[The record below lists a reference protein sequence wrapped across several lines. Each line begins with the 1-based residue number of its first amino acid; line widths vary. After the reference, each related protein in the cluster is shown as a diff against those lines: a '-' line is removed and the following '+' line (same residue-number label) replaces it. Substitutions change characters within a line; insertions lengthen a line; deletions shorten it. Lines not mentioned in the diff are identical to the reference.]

1 MSGWLLSARDLMESG
16 RKGRGLS
23 SLTSSH
29 PRTAVSFFCVI
40 LLKVAGAKAQEGA
53 LHVLTE
59 RVPTHRQHEL
69 TLIHICR
76 ARGQRGEASAPWPWL
91 RPMTR
96 SQSPGSPGK

>member
-1 MSGWLLSARDLMESG
+1 MFRVAFHADKAWSLVPCRDLWDS
-16 RKGRGLS
+16 LS
-23 SLTSSH
+23 SSH

-69 TLIHICR
+69 TLIHIN
-76 ARGQRGEASAPWPWL
+76 ALPA
-91 RPMTR
+91 
-96 SQSPGSPGK
+96 